1 MGIAIT
7 LKKFLRSQKINYD
20 VLEHRYAEGS
30 HDTAQLAEVPAGQLL
45 KGVVFRD
52 EDFFYTMAIVPAHHR
67 VLRHTLNE
75 VLGRH
80 LVLADEEELRRL
92 FFDCEPGAIPSFGQA
107 YGLNII
113 WDGSLGEAND
123 LWAEAGDHKHLLHIN
138 QQNFSKLMQSHLHD
152 TISGARKRLKLKA
165 TTRSI
170 ATNLSFA
177 ARTLESRAIPA
188 RL

>member
-113 WDGSLGEAND
+113 WDAPSARPTTSGLKPVITSTY
-123 LWAEAGDHKHLLHIN
+123 
-138 QQNFSKLMQSHLHD
+138 STS
-152 TISGARKRLKLKA
+152 TSRISV
-165 TTRSI
+165 
-170 ATNLSFA
+170 N
-177 ARTLESRAIPA
+177 
-188 RL
+188 